1 MIQCWFFCNMYAI
14 CRLPLFALLVCCI
27 PWLNLCFFFFFFCC
41 LVVPH
46 LNGACRTDNEQ
57 TRRIELHNNWIEL
70 NQNWSELN
78 ERRRRSKTQPI
89 SRSLRSKRRRT
100 LNIFDHMVDNDGRIR
115 WIRWRMRLLWL
126 CVAFFFCFSL
136 RLFGWN
142 KIYLSAF
149 WVNK

>member
-1 MIQCWFFCNMYAI
+1 M
-14 CRLPLFALLVCCI
+14 
-27 PWLNLCFFFFFFCC
+27 
-41 LVVPH
+41 PH

-70 NQNWSELN
+70 NQNWSELKKKKKEKKQKQSATN
-78 ERRRRSKTQPI
+78 FEKSTKQT
-89 SRSLRSKRRRT
+89 KA
-100 LNIFDHMVDNDGRIR
+100 NVENVDHMVDNDGRIR

-126 CVAFFFCFSL
+126 CVAFFFFSL